1 MSEWLSLCNQKKNE
15 QKALQVLGKF
25 LEGKCRQYWTRES
38 HNKDGIKLHS
48 CKWVRVCPRGAHTL
62 RWLTTNARHSASQ
75 EQPHSHWLRAQR
87 TAFLD
92 SLKPWGSPTL
102 SMGPQIHPPSGRKEN
117 LRRPI
122 HWSSFI
128 LQCKPWYTPTF
139 KTLASWK
146 VLLVEPSR
154 SPQFSTTNSTVL
166 FNRHL

>member
-1 MSEWLSLCNQKKNE
+1 MWRFQCQNGYRYVTKNDE
-15 QKALQVLGKF
+15 QKALQVLWKI
-25 LEGKCRQYWTRES
+25 LEGKRRQYWTRES

-75 EQPHSHWLRAQR
+75 EPPHSHWLRAQR

-117 LRRPI
+117 L
-122 HWSSFI
+122 SGCES
-128 LQCKPWYTPTF
+128 LYTDLHSDYNVNPGIQQ
-139 KTLASWK
+139 
-146 VLLVEPSR
+146 LL
-154 SPQFSTTNSTVL
+154 
-166 FNRHL
+166 RH